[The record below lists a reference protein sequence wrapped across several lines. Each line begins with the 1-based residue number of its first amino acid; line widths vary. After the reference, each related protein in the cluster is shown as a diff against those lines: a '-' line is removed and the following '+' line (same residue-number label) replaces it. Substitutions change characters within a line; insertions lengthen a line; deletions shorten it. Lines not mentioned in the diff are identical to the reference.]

1 MLKALYEAI
10 RRDAAPTTLEI
21 DGRTYASDSLAP
33 VRTPTPEPLTVKT
46 LSAIEDYLRTNV
58 DGLDSEKLICHVESP
73 ESVAILSALQGS
85 FDDRKTY
92 IRAKLDKVKL
102 PLGEWMDAE
111 AFIIAVQAC
120 FTESE
125 QDIQPSGRGL
135 VLKYTSSVK
144 TTLENAVTDDGVSQ
158 AVTVRKGIAGAENT
172 ILPNPVSLRPFRTF
186 TEVEQP
192 ASSFVFRVK
201 DDHGSMKFSLTE
213 ADGGAWRAEAMKSI
227 KSWLLDHIPGLN
239 VIA

>member
-10 RRDAAPTTLEI
+10 RKDASPSLHEI
-21 DGRTYASDSLAP
+21 GGRTYANASLTP
-33 VRTPTPEPLTVKT
+33 VRMPKPDPLAVKT
-46 LSAIEDYLRTNV
+46 LSAIADYLRTNV
-58 DGLDSEKLICHVESP
+58 DGLALENLVCHVESP
-73 ESVAILSALQGS
+73 KSVAVSSALLGG

-92 IRAKLDKVKL
+92 IRAELDQLTL

-120 FTESE
+120 FIDSD

-144 TTLENAVTDDGVSQ
+144 TTLENAVTDNGFSQ
-158 AVTVRKGIAGAENT
+158 AVTVRKGIAGAET
-172 ILPNPVSLRPFRTF
+172 NPVSLRPFRTF

-201 DDHGSMKFSLTE
+201 DDHGAMKFCLTE

-227 KSWLLDHIPGLN
+227 KFWLLDHIPGLN